1 MLAVRRRLQ
10 SIMRFEKSFW
20 AAAVCVGVL
29 AAATSPARA
38 ALIRSAAAGFTGRA
52 HFQMASVNIYSD
64 TADAKEEIRMAVLK
78 AAAEHKRVLLDFGG
92 NWCGDCQVLNIYFHN
107 PGNAALLAANY
118 VLVDVNVG
126 EYDKNL
132 DLARKYGIPLNK
144 GVPALAVLDGAGHVV
159 YAQRSGE
166 FEAMRKL
173 DSSVVTAFLEKWK
186 PHVAAHHHRAASRKT
201 NSVHTKLRLTG
212 AIELLEI

>member
-1 MLAVRRRLQ
+1 MVACFGML
-10 SIMRFEKSFW
+10 
-20 AAAVCVGVL
+20 VL
-29 AAATSPARA
+29 ATCTA
-38 ALIRSAAAGFTGRA
+38 SAMLVRGAMAGFTSRA
-52 HFQMASVNIYSD
+52 HFQMASANIYSD

-173 DSSVVTAFLEKWK
+173 DSSVVTAFLQKWK
-186 PHVAAHHHRAASRKT
+186 PRVTAHHHRATSRKAQAV
-201 NSVHTKLRLTG
+201 NASG
-212 AIELLEI
+212 D